1 MAIYDEMVQWVKAM
15 ANNDKQEQF
24 EMFPVDE
31 KYNLAI
37 VGTVDYY
44 GNPVNELSLRV
55 ADENFQF
62 AIPFDSDYNPLSAPL
77 EIAKNESNEYY
88 EDMVDK
94 IISDYRVIK
103 DNPKMLARELV
114 A

>member
-44 GNPVNELSLRV
+44 GNPVL
-55 ADENFQF
+55 
-62 AIPFDSDYNPLSAPL
+62 
-77 EIAKNESNEYY
+77 
-88 EDMVDK
+88 
-94 IISDYRVIK
+94 
-103 DNPKMLARELV
+103 
-114 A
+114 